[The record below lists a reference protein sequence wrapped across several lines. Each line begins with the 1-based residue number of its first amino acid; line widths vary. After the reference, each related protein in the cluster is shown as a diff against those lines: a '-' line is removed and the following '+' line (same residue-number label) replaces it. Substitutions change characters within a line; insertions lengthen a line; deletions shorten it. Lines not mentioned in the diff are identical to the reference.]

1 LFTRCGP
8 PTLEPFDFL
17 ARLALHAQL
26 SQADIRRL
34 PLKYPVRHL
43 LNRLIKF
50 APGLYK
56 WTKKSGAAAG
66 QNLSQNIFWI
76 VSLLIAPTKIYD
88 YMK

>member
-26 SQADIRRL
+26 SQAVRRL
-34 PLKYPVRHL
+34 PIKYPLRHL

-66 QNLSQNIFWI
+66 QNLVTKYLLDRIFAYRSDQN
-76 VSLLIAPTKIYD
+76 L
-88 YMK
+88 